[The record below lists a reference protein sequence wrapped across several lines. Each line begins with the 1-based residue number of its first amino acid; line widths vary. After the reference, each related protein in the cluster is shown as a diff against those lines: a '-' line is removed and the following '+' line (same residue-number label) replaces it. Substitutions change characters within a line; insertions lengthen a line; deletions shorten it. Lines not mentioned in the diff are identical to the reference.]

1 MPPPEPF
8 RFPVRIRPR
17 ARSEHVGG
25 TWGPDGV
32 LLAAV
37 QAPAVDGKA
46 NKAVLRALATALEIS
61 RRNLRI
67 VGGER
72 SRDKLVEVA
81 DPPADMSERLGQLLS
96 I

>member
-1 MPPPEPF
+1 
-8 RFPVRIRPR
+8 
-17 ARSEHVGG
+17 
-25 TWGPDGV
+25 V

-46 NKAVLRALATALEIS
+46 NKAVVRALATALEIS

>member
-1 MPPPEPF
+1 M
-8 RFPVRIRPR
+8 
-17 ARSEHVGG
+17 GG

-46 NKAVLRALATALEIS
+46 NKAVVRALATALGVS
-61 RRNLRI
+61 RRSLRI

-72 SRDKLVEVA
+72 SRDKLLEVS
-81 DPPADMSERLGQLLS
+81 DPPADISERLDRLRS
-96 I
+96 S

>member
-1 MPPPEPF
+1 
-8 RFPVRIRPR
+8 
-17 ARSEHVGG
+17 
-25 TWGPDGV
+25 V